1 LPYQSSV
8 FVFINRI
15 LLTLQI
21 KYYCKKLNMHSPIF
35 WTFLPNTA
43 SFIHN
48 FKEILSIYYITD
60 DFTKFDGH
68 PSVAIGAMEKRL
80 IDSCDLIIASAKK
93 LASIKQRG
101 GKKIHVVSHGV
112 NHAHFA
118 KALTVRPEQFPVDI
132 SKISHPIL
140 GFYGELNSWIDVGM
154 IVEAA
159 RKRPEWSFVL
169 IGREAVE
176 LGNINYLNAIPNIH
190 RLGKKKFDELPFYC
204 AAFDVA
210 LIPMK
215 LNELTVC
222 VNPLKLREY
231 LASGLPVISTPL
243 PEIEPYSD
251 VVEFARTPDELI
263 MAFEKIRD
271 SQSRWNKYNLSKR
284 VVNETWAQKV
294 EEISS
299 LVMSGLK
306 KKFPDSE

>member
-1 LPYQSSV
+1 
-8 FVFINRI
+8 
-15 LLTLQI
+15 
-21 KYYCKKLNMHSPIF
+21 
-35 WTFLPNTA
+35 
-43 SFIHN
+43 
-48 FKEILSIYYITD
+48 
-60 DFTKFDGH
+60 
-68 PSVAIGAMEKRL
+68 
-80 IDSCDLIIASAKK
+80 
-93 LASIKQRG
+93 
-101 GKKIHVVSHGV
+101 
-112 NHAHFA
+112 
-118 KALTVRPEQFPVDI
+118 
-132 SKISHPIL
+132 
-140 GFYGELNSWIDVGM
+140 M